1 MDNIEI
7 NHSAKIN
14 ASFKDSLKTAT
25 GILLLINGF
34 LFIVTILLNI
44 SGIDLTDIGGLHF
57 FLANDFHFF
66 QLITYLF
73 LHASL
78 WHIFSN
84 LLFLWLFG
92 LVVENYWGAKRFIAY
107 YLICGI
113 VGGLL
118 QELAQFVSFY
128 LTIAEQEPVTSLG
141 TIFEAGKQL
150 SNELNSWITIG
161 SSSAVCAIILA
172 FGVLFSQQQIFSI
185 KVKWIVISYVI
196 LEILSFIGSFE
207 NGGVFA
213 TQLGA
218 MLCGFV
224 ILSCWKS
231 KKEQLANDD
240 KMINW
245 GMKLLLIVVAIN
257 VAYLIINI

>member
-1 MDNIEI
+1 MDKIEI
-7 NHSAKIN
+7 NHSAPIN
-14 ASFKDSLKTAT
+14 ASFKNNLKTAT
-25 GILLLINGF
+25 GILLLINGL

-44 SGIDLTDIGGLHF
+44 NGIDLTDIGGLHF
-57 FLANDFHFF
+57 FLAKDFHFYQF
-66 QLITYLF
+66 VTYLF

-92 LVVENYWGAKRFIAY
+92 LVVEKYWGSKRFIAY

-118 QELAQFVSFY
+118 QELVQFVSFY
-128 LTIAEQEPVTSLG
+128 LTIAEQDPATSLE
-141 TIFEAGKQL
+141 TVFETGKQL

-172 FGVLFSQQQIFSI
+172 FGIMFSERQIFSI
-185 KVKWIVISYVI
+185 KVKWLIIIYVF
-196 LEILSFIGSFE
+196 LQVLGFVGSFD
-207 NGGVFA
+207 NVGIFA
-213 TQLGA
+213 AQLGA

-224 ILSCWKS
+224 IICCWNRKS
-231 KKEQLANDD
+231 EEIVSDD
-240 KMINW
+240 KKIDW
-245 GMKLLLIVVAIN
+245 GMKLLLVIVGVNII
-257 VAYLIINI
+257 YLIINS